1 MALAALV
8 ACTLLGACAQG
19 GSNQPGGPSVT
30 SSASQSRHTDP
41 GGSPSPGTPSVGPEL
56 PTDKIPSAA
65 ARGPMT
71 ITGTV
76 AAGVEANCVLLNGY
90 LLLGGPRDLLRDGAK
105 VTVTG
110 RPQPGLMTTCQQGTP
125 FAVDSAQPA

>member
-1 MALAALV
+1 M
-8 ACTLLGACAQG
+8 
-19 GSNQPGGPSVT
+19 T
-30 SSASQSRHTDP
+30 SSAPQPSQSDA
-41 GGSPSPGTPSVGPEL
+41 GGPRSPGTPSVGPEL